1 MRWWGGP
8 GLIVPESTDRKVSIL
23 ASYPT
28 LDFSSDPRTDLFA
41 WRYTGGLAGLMRG
54 FFRSVALIIRQ
65 NLKLRDTLT
74 YAYYLAGGW
83 RRTEKKIDLDCAG
96 RPCMTAEIYPNE
108 NLARIVLCAA
118 HPEYLIWWGG
128 EIEEVNES
136 DAVCLGHGLHRWKAI
151 EPISDTSQDNLT
163 YTWWVVRRM
172 VAWSAKVPDT
182 DMPPIEKGALN
193 DGLRRIVRD
202 NVQWDG
208 TLIDQMRNI

>member
-1 MRWWGGP
+1 MRSPSGIP
-8 GLIVPESTDRKVSIL
+8 
-23 ASYPT
+23 
-28 LDFSSDPRTDLFA
+28 DL
-41 WRYTGGLAGLMRG
+41 
-54 FFRSVALIIRQ
+54 V
-65 NLKLRDTLT
+65 
-74 YAYYLAGGW
+74 
-83 RRTEKKIDLDCAG
+83 
-96 RPCMTAEIYPNE
+96 
-108 NLARIVLCAA
+108 
-118 HPEYLIWWGG
+118 GG

-163 YTWWVVRRM
+163 YTWWVRASYGGM
-172 VAWSAKVPDT
+172 VCEDADT